1 MNKLKQLTSPEKR
14 VLEAYIYFMRRA
26 PDRVPSYRMIGD
38 RARVSERIVPRCLW
52 RLHDR
57 GIIQF
62 PQGGENSEIERI
74 KVKEIVSYG

>member
-1 MNKLKQLTSPEKR
+1 MIKLKQLTSPEKR
-14 VLEAYIYFMRRA
+14 VLEAYIYFMRRE

-62 PQGGENSEIERI
+62 PLLEENTEVEKI
-74 KVKEIVSYG
+74 KIKEIASYG